1 MRLNR
6 AVPRSDT
13 EIMEHDRRLHP
24 RVQIQK
30 PVKVYIPSTRQ
41 YVGGAT
47 GDVSIGGVLLEL
59 HSARPLNVGD
69 RIDVGVAWTGA
80 PILAGERLI
89 PSRVVRVHAR
99 RDGVQRL
106 ALSFMERQALAA
118 AA

>member
-1 MRLNR
+1 M
-6 AVPRSDT
+6 
-13 EIMEHDRRLHP
+13 
-24 RVQIQK
+24 QIQK
-30 PVKVYIPSTRQ
+30 AVKAYVPSTRQ

-47 GDVSIGGVLLEL
+47 ADVSIGGVLLEL
-59 HSARPLNVGD
+59 NSARPLNIGD

-80 PILAGERLI
+80 PILPGERLV

-106 ALSFMERQALAA
+106 ALVFVESQAMAA